1 MMKSDGKVFNKI
13 CLETGLKPN
22 IPTLD
27 AAILEDI
34 KRFHLFN
41 LPAVAFSVPDFDETI
56 AAYLPY
62 PIFKV
67 APLRRVAKESKQ
79 IFPST
84 ADSIRLLDAY
94 ADGDNVLY
102 TNLEDR
108 LMKAAR
114 FFSRQEFMETVI
126 AWAFIYFYLKTRRA
140 HRCFTAISF
149 LLPSKTLLSYVNR
162 FEHLLEENAFS
173 SGKSKASY
181 LASIVGFERTSP
193 S

>member
-1 MMKSDGKVFNKI
+1 M
-13 CLETGLKPN
+13 KPN

-62 PIFKV
+62 PILSV

-94 ADGDNVLY
+94 AEGDKVLY
-102 TNLEDR
+102 TELEDR
-108 LMKAAR
+108 LMRSAR
-114 FFSRQEFMETVI
+114 FFSRQKFMETVI
-126 AWAFIYFYLKTRRA
+126 A
-140 HRCFTAISF
+140 
-149 LLPSKTLLSYVNR
+149 
-162 FEHLLEENAFS
+162 
-173 SGKSKASY
+173 
-181 LASIVGFERTSP
+181 
-193 S
+193 

>member
-1 MMKSDGKVFNKI
+1 MKSDGKIFNWI

-62 PIFKV
+62 PIFSV

-94 ADGDNVLY
+94 AEGDKVLY
-102 TNLEDR
+102 TELEDR
-108 LMKAAR
+108 LMRSAR
-114 FFSRQEFMETVI
+114 FFSRQKFMETVI
-126 AWAFIYFYLKTRRA
+126 AWAFISF
-140 HRCFTAISF
+140 IS
-149 LLPSKTLLSYVNR
+149 
-162 FEHLLEENAFS
+162 
-173 SGKSKASY
+173 
-181 LASIVGFERTSP
+181 I
-193 S
+193 